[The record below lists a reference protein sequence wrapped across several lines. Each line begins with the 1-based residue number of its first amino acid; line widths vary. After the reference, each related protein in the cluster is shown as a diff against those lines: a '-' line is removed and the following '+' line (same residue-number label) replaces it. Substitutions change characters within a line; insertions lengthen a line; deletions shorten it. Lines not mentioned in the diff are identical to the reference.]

1 MKIPNTP
8 KHQTSK
14 VENRDQQTKTRIQNF
29 GCATCFR
36 SRCVGELE
44 GGILPY
50 AEWTGN
56 RRTSFILGIVLNQIR
71 RPWTVLGRQKISDFR
86 HRFESISKPLD
97 RLGATEGSQ
106 GSGQA
111 CKDPSLKEI
120 TSK

>member
-1 MKIPNTP
+1 MKIQNKP

-14 VENRDQQTKTRIQNF
+14 VENRDQQTGTIIKNF

-56 RRTSFILGIVLNQIR
+56 QQN
-71 RPWTVLGRQKISDFR
+71 ISHFG
-86 HRFESISKPLD
+86 HRFESSSQALD
-97 RLGATEGSQ
+97 RLGAAE
-106 GSGQA
+106 
-111 CKDPSLKEI
+111 SL
-120 TSK
+120 